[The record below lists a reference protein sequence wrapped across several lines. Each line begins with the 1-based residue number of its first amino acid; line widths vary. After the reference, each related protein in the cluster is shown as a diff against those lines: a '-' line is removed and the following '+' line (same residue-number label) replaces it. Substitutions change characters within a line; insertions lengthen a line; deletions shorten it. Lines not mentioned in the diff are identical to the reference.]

1 MSMIAYND
9 SKMYVLYDVIAQS
22 TEELTVMYQ
31 LWAHT
36 HTHTHTHVT
45 LMLYDNMLC

>member
-1 MSMIAYND
+1 MIAYND

-36 HTHTHTHVT
+36 HTHVT